1 MTFIH
6 ELCAFPINFGTAS
19 RYSWIPVDIGVPT
32 RPLFAQASYITNLSD
47 LSVSLSAGQ
56 VNIDDVKISGQTGLL
71 CDVNSY
77 SYIDGVFNALRVI
90 TQNLTPQNN
99 TISLADKNQN
109 NVSVF
114 AETSSLL
121 VHQTNPVTAVHITN
135 PVSTVGLSNATDWNI
150 IPVIAPSGAYA
161 PLSSFEC
168 NLVTIYNSTSST
180 IFIKRTG
187 SDFPMPLRK
196 NSAIDISVINN
207 SNEIS
212 ASTSGEELTA
222 SALITKY

>member
-6 ELCAFPINFGTAS
+6 ELCAFPVNFGTAA

-56 VNIDDVKISGQTGLL
+56 ITIEDIKISGQTGLL
-71 CDVNSY
+71 CDVTPY
-77 SYIDGVFNALRVI
+77 TYIDGTYNAIRVI
-90 TQNLTPQNN
+90 NQNLTPQYN
-99 TISLADKNQN
+99 TISIADKNEN

-121 VHQTNPVTAVHITN
+121 VHQTNPVTAVEITN
-135 PVSTVGLSNATDWNI
+135 PVSNVGSSNALDWNI
-150 IPVIAPSGAYA
+150 IPVVALSGIYT

-168 NLVTIYNSTSST
+168 NLVTVYNSSNS
-180 IFIKRTG
+180 ILYIKKTG
-187 SDFPMPLRK
+187 NAFALPLRK
-196 NSAIDISVINN
+196 NSAIDISVISN

-212 ASTSGEELTA
+212 TSTLSEEITA
-222 SALITKY
+222 SALLTKY